1 MRLTVFGLER
11 IDDQYMSFSFIVLLI
26 ELAAL
31 T

>member
-11 IDDQYMSFSFIVLLI
+11 VDKQYMSLLSIPLLI